1 MPTPDLASYDHVLVA
16 FSGGKDSLACLLHLL
31 ELGVS
36 PETLELHHHDVD
48 GGRPF
53 MDWPCTPAYV
63 AAVARHLGIALYTS
77 WREGGF
83 HRELHRNA
91 APTAPVRFETP
102 DGQLGAAGGVGP
114 LGTRGR
120 FPQVSSDLR
129 VRWCSAALKID
140 VLAGAICNQPRFRGA
155 RTLVVTGERAEES
168 AGRARYATLEPHR
181 THTRSRHVDHWRP
194 VHAWS
199 EAEVWAII
207 ARHRIVP
214 HPAYGL
220 GWSRLSCRAC
230 IFGGPDQWA
239 TLRAV
244 FPTSFEEIAREE
256 AASGL
261 TIHRGASIR
270 ELADRGAPFP
280 AALAQP
286 QLVREA
292 QASRWLGPITRSP
305 WTLPAGAFGRTGG
318 PT

>member
-1 MPTPDLASYDHVLVA
+1 MSLPDLSRYDHVLVA

-31 ELGVS
+31 ELGVA
-36 PETLELHHHDVD
+36 PERIELHHHDVD

-53 MDWPCTPAYV
+53 MEWPCTPGYV
-63 AAVARHLGIALYTS
+63 AAVARHLGVDLYTS

-83 HRELHRNA
+83 HRELHRSA
-91 APTAPVRFETP
+91 SPTAPVRFETP
-102 DGQLGAAGGVGP
+102 GGGLGSAGGAGP
-114 LGTRGR
+114 LGVRGR

-140 VLAGAICNQPRFRGA
+140 VLAASIRNQPRFKGA
-155 RTLVVTGERAEES
+155 RTIVVTGERAEES
-168 AGRARYATLEPHR
+168 AGRARYAPLEPHR
-181 THTRSRHVDHWRP
+181 THARFRHVDHWRP

-199 EAEVWAII
+199 EADVWEII
-207 ARHRIVP
+207 ARRRITP
-214 HPAYGL
+214 HPAYDL

-244 FPTSFEEIAREE
+244 FPESFEEIAREE

-261 TIHRGASIR
+261 TIQGRASIG

-280 AALAQP
+280 AALAQLE
-286 QLVREA
+286 LVRRA
-292 QASRWLGPITRSP
+292 QTSRWFGPITRSP
-305 WTLPAGAFGRTGG
+305 WTLPGGAFGRTGG